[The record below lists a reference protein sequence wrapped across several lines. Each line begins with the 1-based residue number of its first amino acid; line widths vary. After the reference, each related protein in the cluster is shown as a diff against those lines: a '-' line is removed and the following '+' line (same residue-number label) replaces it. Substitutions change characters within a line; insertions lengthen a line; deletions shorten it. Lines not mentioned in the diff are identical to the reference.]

1 MPEWRATTLSQLV
14 KLQRGHDLPT
24 DQRRAGSVP
33 VVGAA
38 GPSGTHDTA
47 LVTAPGVV
55 VGRAGGSMGKATYCE
70 VDFWPLNTSLYV
82 TDFLGNDP
90 RFAYYL
96 LTTIDFSGFNSG
108 AAQPMLNRNYITH
121 IPIFLPKPAEQRSIA
136 AVLGALED
144 KVAVNE
150 RIAVTAEAIMSLHF
164 QSLGVMEAP
173 SGTGAS
179 LSELIDFNPRTPRPM
194 EGKPVYVDMAALSND
209 RASVGSWTHREPK
222 SGTRFENGDTLLARI
237 TPCLE
242 NGKTGYV
249 DFMEPG
255 QVGIGST
262 EFIVMRSKPG
272 LPSMLSYFIARSA
285 RFREHAIRSMS
296 GSSGRQ
302 RVSAAD
308 AAALDVTMPKS
319 ADIARFSVLATATF
333 SQLRRTTAESRML
346 TALRDTL
353 LPKLMSG
360 QITVRQAEKTIEET
374 L

>member
-55 VGRAGGSMGKATYCE
+55 VGRAGGSMGKATYCD

-108 AAQPMLNRNYITH
+108 AAQPMLNRNYITN
-121 IPIFLPKPAEQRSIA
+121 IPIVLPEPAEQRSIA

-144 KVAVNE
+144 KIAVNE
-150 RIAVTAEAIMSLHF
+150 RIAA
-164 QSLGVMEAP
+164 
-173 SGTGAS
+173 
-179 LSELIDFNPRTPRPM
+179 
-194 EGKPVYVDMAALSND
+194 KVDDLCAALFQEAVERGGAIEVELGKVASVNAASVKPRREGRLRYID
-209 RASVGSWTHREPK
+209 IASVGVGTVQWPELSAWSTAPGRARRSVSSGDTIWSTVRPNRRSHALILESAPELVASTGLAVLTPMHVGVAYLYECTRREPFV
-222 SGTRFENGDTLLARI
+222 RY
-237 TPCLE
+237 LE
-242 NGKTGYV
+242 SV
-249 DFMEPG
+249 AE
-255 QVGIGST
+255 GST
-262 EFIVMRSKPG
+262 YPAVRAEKFGEAMIPL
-272 LPSMLSYFIARSA
+272 LPHQERDVFERRAFPL
-285 RFREHAIRSMS
+285 
-296 GSSGRQ
+296 RQ
-302 RVSAAD
+302 GVASAA
-308 AAALDVTMPKS
+308 K
-319 ADIARFSVLATATF
+319 
-333 SQLRRTTAESRML
+333 ESRTL
-346 TALRDTL
+346 VALRDTL

-360 QITVRQAEKTIEET
+360 QITMRQAEKTIEET

>member
-1 MPEWRATTLSQLV
+1 MSEWRATTLNQLV

-24 DQRRAGSVP
+24 GQRRAGSVP

-38 GPSGTHDTA
+38 GPSGTHDIA

-55 VGRAGGSMGKATYCE
+55 LGRAGGSMGKATYCN

-82 TDFLGNDP
+82 TDFLENDP

-108 AAQPMLNRNYITH
+108 AAQPMLNRNYITQ
-121 IPIFLPKPAEQRSIA
+121 IPIFLPDPVEQRSIA
-136 AVLGALED
+136 AVLGALDD
-144 KVAVNE
+144 KIAINK
-150 RIAVTAEAIMSLHF
+150 RIAAMAEAILSMHF

-173 SGTGAS
+173 SSSGAS
-179 LSELIDFNPRTPRPM
+179 LSELIEFNPRTPRPT
-194 EGKPVYVDMAALSND
+194 EIEPVYVDMAALSTD
-209 RASVGSWTHREPK
+209 RASVESWTHREPK
-222 SGTRFENGDTLLARI
+222 SGTRFKNGDTLLARI

-242 NGKTGYV
+242 NGKTGYI
-249 DFMEPG
+249 DFMDRG

-272 LPSMLSYFIARSA
+272 LPSELSYFIARSR
-285 RFREHAIRSMS
+285 RFREHAIRSMA

-308 AAALDVTMPKS
+308 AATLDVTLPRDDDVTRF
-319 ADIARFSVLATATF
+319 AARATATF
-333 SQLRRTTAESRML
+333 SQLRSTALESRTL
-346 TALRDTL
+346 AALRDAL

-360 QITVRQAEKTIEET
+360 QITVRQAEKAIEET
-374 L
+374 V